1 MKKKE
6 AVERSGGR
14 GVVKTVDGKKKK
26 KTLDGICV
34 ETEWSEGLRDVKV

>member
-26 KTLDGICV
+26 RHWMASV
-34 ETEWSEGLRDVKV
+34 